1 MTFYSIL
8 NHEKSLLK
16 HEMMLITQKML
27 NLKCL
32 FHGKVMRVYKLL
44 FYPSKKSVN
53 FCYNKVSFIFFQK
66 ENYFSKQCAI
76 DRRSDNPT
84 VHDFGYNDNTVKNQ
98 FSVRGNLTLKEMCK
112 VLQKSLMKY
121 VMNFCRNE
129 ENERSLVLLAVGRVR
144 DY

>member
-53 FCYNKVSFIFFQK
+53 FCYNKVSLIFIQK
-66 ENYFSKQCAI
+66 GFVMMISKI
-76 DRRSDNPT
+76 I
-84 VHDFGYNDNTVKNQ
+84 
-98 FSVRGNLTLKEMCK
+98 SVN
-112 VLQKSLMKY
+112 
-121 VMNFCRNE
+121 N
-129 ENERSLVLLAVGRVR
+129 VLLIVDLIIQLYMILDIMTTQLRINFQSEEI
-144 DY
+144 

>member
-1 MTFYSIL
+1 
-8 NHEKSLLK
+8 
-16 HEMMLITQKML
+16 MLITQKKL

-32 FHGKVMRVYKLL
+32 FHGRVMRVYKLL

-98 FSVRGNLTLKEMCK
+98 FSIIAIGGNVKGPAEK
-112 VLQKSLMKY
+112 
-121 VMNFCRNE
+121 FNE
-129 ENERSLVLLAVGRVR
+129 ICNKPLPK
-144 DY
+144 

>member
-53 FCYNKVSFIFFQK
+53 FCYNKVSLIFFQK
-66 ENYFSKQCAI
+66 ENYFSKQCVI

-84 VHDFGYNDNTVKNQ
+84 VHDFGCNGNTVKNQ
-98 FSVRGNLTLKEMCK
+98 FSIIAIGGNVKGPAEK
-112 VLQKSLMKY
+112 
-121 VMNFCRNE
+121 FNE
-129 ENERSLVLLAVGRVR
+129 ICNEPLPK
-144 DY
+144 